1 MKTIAAV
8 SLMLATSI
16 SGVSMMGTEAPAS
29 QPQTFIGT
37 TPVAAA
43 ADEALPPTF

>member
-16 SGVSMMGTEAPAS
+16 SGMSMMSPE
-29 QPQTFIGT
+29 PQTTQIQSFVGT
-37 TPVAAA
+37 VPAATS
-43 ADEALPPTF
+43 DEALPPTF